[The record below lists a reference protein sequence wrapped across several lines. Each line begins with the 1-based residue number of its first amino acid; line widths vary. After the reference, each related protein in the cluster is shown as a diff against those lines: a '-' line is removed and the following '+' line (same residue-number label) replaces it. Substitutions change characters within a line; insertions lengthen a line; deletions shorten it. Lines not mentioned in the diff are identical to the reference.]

1 VLQRLYED
9 LIEKGETFINLD
21 ENNILTAKIFRAPRE
36 PTEVFEYNV
45 PILRYDRISQMKIPW
60 DISLNYLLSRIDGI
74 SHIKNIAS
82 RKPAIDIECVR
93 RCLGTL
99 LFYDC
104 VVITDTVRLTNIYQL
119 QKSVHSMITD
129 SGVMTE
135 IQSFCCV
142 NSEEPPSLRNIARF
156 LLKLRPGKTLSQVLI
171 SLGIDCLHG
180 INVRRLIAVAQDLK
194 IIARLHEYPVY
205 KFKYKPETTVS
216 PTRNTSVRV
225 EQSESSHDLQ
235 RMLSTANRPAQGGAS
250 TSCKEPTTSTS
261 TTLTSIRNRKV
272 FRRDL
277 AGVGNTD
284 TATLPELNVIDVATA
299 LCSLKGDDCLDS
311 ICCALDISPSDILDT
326 HKYYIMYK

>member
-1 VLQRLYED
+1 MLQRLYED

-21 ENNILTAKIFRAPRE
+21 ESNILTAKIFRAPKE
-36 PTEVFEYNV
+36 PNEIFEYNV
-45 PILRYDRISQMKIPW
+45 PILRYDRISRMKIPW

-93 RCLGTL
+93 RCLRTL

-171 SLGIDCLHG
+171 SLGMDCLRG
-180 INVRRLIAVAQDLK
+180 INVRRLIAVAQDFN
-194 IIARLHEYPVY
+194 IITRLHEYPVY
-205 KFKYKPETTVS
+205 KFKYKPETITS
-216 PTRNTSVRV
+216 PTSNKSVRV
-225 EQSESSHDLQ
+225 EKSESTHDLQ
-235 RMLSTANRPAQGGAS
+235 KMLSSANRPAQGAALAS
-250 TSCKEPTTSTS
+250 TSCKEPSAS
-261 TTLTSIRNRKV
+261 TTLTSIRNRKIL
-272 FRRDL
+272 RRDL
-277 AGVGNTD
+277 TGAGNTD
-284 TATLPELNVIDVATA
+284 NATLPELNVIDVATA
-299 LCSLKGDDCLDS
+299 ICSLKGDDCLDS
-311 ICCALDISPSDILDT
+311 ICCALDINPSDILDT